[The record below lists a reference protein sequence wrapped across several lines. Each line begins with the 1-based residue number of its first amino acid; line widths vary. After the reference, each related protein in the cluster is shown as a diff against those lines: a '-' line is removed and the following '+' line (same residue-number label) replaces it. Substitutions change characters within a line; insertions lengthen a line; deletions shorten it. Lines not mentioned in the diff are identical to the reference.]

1 MKIKYSVV
9 GFLFSL
15 LLAGIFTGIIRS
27 IVINDWV
34 WLFINLSLLM
44 SMFII
49 PQALKIAKMEKV
61 KDKLNSLFKNIG

>member
-49 PQALKIAKMEKV
+49 PQALKIAKMEEV